1 MSGAWALRA
10 LRWSFCAFIVFA
22 SAQTLMAAL
31 GGHGGV
37 HHLAL
42 SGVEIAAA
50 LALLFPR
57 LAVAASVALCTVF
70 AIAAV
75 LTVADGEAPMRFAYY
90 GATAILLGVAR
101 EGSLWPQ
108 VGRRAGA

>member
-1 MSGAWALRA
+1 MPIVSPWPLRA

-22 SAQTLMAAL
+22 SAQTFMGAL
-31 GGHGGV
+31 GGRGGV

-50 LALLFPR
+50 LGLLVPR
-57 LAVAASVALCTVF
+57 LAVAASLVLCAVF

-75 LTVADGEAPMRFAYY
+75 LTFADGEPTGELPGRLLR
-90 GATAILLGVAR
+90 GAR
-101 EGSLWPQ
+101 
-108 VGRRAGA
+108 

>member
-1 MSGAWALRA
+1 VRAAWALRA

-22 SAQTLMAAL
+22 SVQTFMSAP
-31 GGHGGV
+31 GGRGGV
-37 HHLAL
+37 PHLAL

-50 LALLFPR
+50 LALLVPR
-57 LAVAASVALCTVF
+57 LAVAASLALCAVF

-75 LTVADGEAPMRFAYY
+75 LTFAGGEAPLRFAYY
-90 GATAILLGVAR
+90 GATAILLGAAR

-108 VGRRAGA
+108 VVSREGA

>member
-1 MSGAWALRA
+1 VSGAWALRA

-22 SAQTLMAAL
+22 GAQTFTAAL
-31 GGHGGV
+31 GGRGGV

-42 SGVEIAAA
+42 SGVEIAAV
-50 LALLFPR
+50 LALLIPR
-57 LAVAASVALCTVF
+57 LAVAASLVLCAVF

-75 LTVADGEAPMRFAYY
+75 LTFADGEAPMRFAYY

-108 VGRRAGA
+108 AVSRARA